1 MKMEKGSN
9 IGKNVALWTQKEL
22 GKQDLGRKKG
32 SIASKTVPEETREAI
47 GKQEDE
53 WRREAL

>member
-1 MKMEKGSN
+1 MNLPQETREA
-9 IGKNVALWTQKEL
+9 IGKQEDGWRREARGMHLPQ
-22 GKQDLGRKKG
+22 
-32 SIASKTVPEETREAI
+32 ETREAI